1 MKDSQRIDAIQK
13 SANDEE
19 LDKAMNGFRAETF
32 AAHPAL
38 QHNADYQHSL
48 DAGQYMRALDHVR
61 RARDPDGETYLD
73 VIRVLQFAASRRL
86 AIMMF

>member
-1 MKDSQRIDAIQK
+1 MNHSQRIDAIVK

-19 LDKAMNGFRAETF
+19 LDKAMASFRAETL

-38 QHNADYQHSL
+38 QRNADYQHSL
-48 DAGQYMRALDHVR
+48 ETGQYMRALNHVR
-61 RARDPDGETYLD
+61 RAREPDGETYLD
-73 VIRVLQFAASRRL
+73 VIRVLQFAVTRRL